1 MTLEELT
8 AEEILRVGE
17 GKGTYKDGGTEKM
30 SDYRGKEDMQVPDF
44 VQEAEAMM
52 ENGEWPQTQKSEE
65 ISIKFGKGLA
75 EPFTAKDG
83 REFMRISIPN
93 QDPSDKTRWSS
104 FVLPAKSVHEN
115 HFGKGLWAKIPADG
129 ATIVTKPVLQGVDQT
144 GKNIW
149 QDVKTRVPNNEL
161 KEMVEAYKARIPQA
175 RKPEEKSA
183 QTGEK
188 ADTAAKDAVYKAV
201 SEVQVK
207 TKSKAKARQER

>member
-1 MTLEELT
+1 
-8 AEEILRVGE
+8 
-17 GKGTYKDGGTEKM
+17 M
-30 SDYRGKEDMQVPDF
+30 SDYRGREDMQVPDF

-52 ENGEWPQTQKSEE
+52 ENGEWPQTQKPEE

-75 EPFTAKDG
+75 EAFTSKDG

-104 FVLPAKSVHEN
+104 FVLPAKAVHEN

-129 ATIVTKPVLQGVDQT
+129 ITMVTKPVLRGVDQT

-149 QDVKTRVPNNEL
+149 QDVKTRVPNHEL
-161 KEMVEAYKARIPQA
+161 KEMVEAYKVRTPQA
-175 RKPEEKSA
+175 RESEGKTS

-188 ADTAAKDAVYKAV
+188 ADSASKDAVHKAV
-201 SEVQVK
+201 PE
-207 TKSKAKARQER
+207 TKAKVRSKAKTGPEL